1 MSDLM
6 IKVLQQIRDE
16 LKTTRAE
23 LSGRLDQTN
32 ARLDQT
38 NTRLDET
45 NTRLERLERR
55 QSEGEVRLA
64 SELTAV
70 VGAIADLKKVLVE
83 DRKLRSSVADHET
96 RLRALERGRK
106 LG

>member
-6 IKVLQQIRDE
+6 LKVLQQIRDE

-23 LSGRLDQTN
+23 LSGQLDQTNSRLDQTN
-32 ARLDQT
+32 S
-38 NTRLDET
+38 RLDET
-45 NTRLERLERR
+45 NTRLERLVRR
-55 QSEGEVRLA
+55 QTEGEVRLA

-70 VGAIADLKKVLVE
+70 VGAIAELKKVIVE

-96 RLRALERGRK
+96 RIRVLERSRK

>member
-16 LKTTRAE
+16 LKTTRSE
-23 LSGRLDQTN
+23 LSGRLD
-32 ARLDQT
+32 
-38 NTRLDET
+38 ET
-45 NTRLERLERR
+45 NSRLERLERR
-55 QSEGEVRLA
+55 QNEGEVRLA

-70 VGAIADLKKVLVE
+70 VGAIADLKKVIVE

-96 RLRALERGRK
+96 RLRVLERSRK